1 MTEKG
6 IFEVLF
12 KTYFFAFKS
21 FLGGYLNYKATIMVK
36 IFSLLVVYIFKC
48 MYIWEPI
55 FKESHLWIL
64 KIQFIM
70 WLCTGLCTG
79 LWGTK
84 GEKIKVFNETI
95 FSDLPVFAK
104 KPNLFSPNY
113 LNVDFRFSSE
123 EIVFYIKFKLF
134 FFTFDQKY
142 LLHHIFVCQVTGR
155 IKAEGRWVKK
165 TT

>member
-21 FLGGYLNYKATIMVK
+21 FLGGYLNNKATIMVK
-36 IFSLLVVYIFKC
+36 IFSLLVVYIFKCTC

-70 WLCTGLCTG
+70 WLCTGL
-79 LWGTK
+79 WGTK
-84 GEKIKVFNETI
+84 GEKIKVFNETA
-95 FSDLPVFAK
+95 FSDQPVFAK
-104 KPNLFSPNY
+104 KPNLFSPN
-113 LNVDFRFSSE
+113 
-123 EIVFYIKFKLF
+123 
-134 FFTFDQKY
+134 
-142 LLHHIFVCQVTGR
+142 
-155 IKAEGRWVKK
+155 
-165 TT
+165 